1 MYRQEL
7 SNVEKIY
14 KNYNLIIS
22 QLLLVDIVMIFIQSE
37 FQNQEKFWLPKITSK
52 YSKALINI
60 AKAAMKKI
68 DRIVIIFKGEFL
80 SMTLI
85 TKNEPGLNPRR
96 FLIFPLNNLINFSEG
111 KNFNLIMF

>member
-37 FQNQEKFWLPKITSK
+37 FQNQEKF
-52 YSKALINI
+52 
-60 AKAAMKKI
+60 
-68 DRIVIIFKGEFL
+68 
-80 SMTLI
+80 
-85 TKNEPGLNPRR
+85 
-96 FLIFPLNNLINFSEG
+96 
-111 KNFNLIMF
+111 